1 MNKYIMFTDMVGYSK
16 LTGDD
21 QNLALEL
28 LKEHDKIIEP
38 IIKINKGSI
47 VKRIGDAIVAIF
59 DHSSNIIDS
68 AVEIQRALK
77 KRNISNTKSRQ
88 IVIRIGLHY
97 GEITLKNDEV
107 YGLGYDIASSIE
119 PVAEFAGI
127 AFSQELYDT
136 SHHNNELVINGSDNQ
151 FFVRPVAEFTFKV
164 CPDEVMVYKLYLSLL
179 DWYDESHVQASIY
192 LQKQNI
198 KKQIYKIKNFDLD
211 IKLNTDHKKLA
222 LHYLDD
228 HNLSLSIYHFKMFK
242 DQNQKKS
249 LEIEFQIIN
258 IFCNIGLTR
267 MVERLCKD
275 LDQSY
280 FVDYI
285 NGLNYFNAKD
295 LTNSQIKFENVL
307 EQKNVTS
314 YFIDS
319 ILYLLIIYFKNQDY
333 QKGVDLLSFHE
344 KIFKNHILKN
354 QINHIKKI
362 FEDFK
367 NNLFNDQ
374 IMIDNDFSNI
384 EVNTRSKNYL
394 FLFWFYIQYN
404 QKLNKTEDA
413 LIYQNYSRELIN
425 NLTNKISGHQL
436 KETFN
441 QSPFLHQMLM
451 EDIDIVFNSNDLSD
465 DLVDID
471 IDLNTDENIFKF
483 CFECGFNNSKSF
495 KFCPSCGNKLTK

>member
-97 GEITLKNDEV
+97 GEIILKNDEV

-119 PVAEFAGI
+119 PVAEFSGI
-127 AFSQELYDT
+127 GFSKELYDT
-136 SHHNNELVINGSDNQ
+136 SHHNNELIINGSDNQ

-164 CPDEVMVYKLYLSLL
+164 CPDNVMVYKLYLSLL
-179 DWYDESHVQASIY
+179 DWYDESHIQASTY

-198 KKQIYKIKNFDLD
+198 KKQIYKIKNYDFD
-211 IKLNTDHKKLA
+211 IKLNTDHKKLKII
-222 LHYLDD
+222 HYLDE
-228 HNLSLSIYHFKMFK
+228 HNLSLSIYHFKMLK
-242 DQNQKKS
+242 DQNKEES

-280 FVDYI
+280 FIDYI
-285 NGLNYFNAKD
+285 NGLNYFNTKD

-307 EQKNVTS
+307 EQKNVQS

-333 QKGVDLLSFHE
+333 RKGVDLLIFHE

-354 QINHIKKI
+354 QINNMKKI

-367 NNLFNDQ
+367 NNMFDDP
-374 IMIDNDFSNI
+374 IIIDNDFSNI
-384 EVNTRSKNYL
+384 SNLIPKVKIIFSFFGFTFSIIKN
-394 FLFWFYIQYN
+394 
-404 QKLNKTEDA
+404 
-413 LIYQNYSRELIN
+413 
-425 NLTNKISGHQL
+425 
-436 KETFN
+436 
-441 QSPFLHQMLM
+441 
-451 EDIDIVFNSNDLSD
+451 
-465 DLVDID
+465 
-471 IDLNTDENIFKF
+471 
-483 CFECGFNNSKSF
+483 
-495 KFCPSCGNKLTK
+495 